1 MEHTVNRV
9 QLRGTLVALPVF
21 SHENHARRF
30 YRFALE
36 VERLSGAVDVLP
48 VLAAED
54 VLNDME
60 LFSGSRIA
68 VTGQIRSFNSRAES
82 GRRLILSVY
91 AESLDTSDL
100 PPENDVQLTGAICK
114 TPVYRRT
121 PLGRE
126 ICDVMLAVSRL
137 YRRSD
142 YIPCILWGRA
152 AQQAALLAPGAV
164 LELEGRMQS
173 RNYTKLLPTGA
184 EQRTA
189 YEVSATQAWLD
200 GENLQEF
207 GL

>member
-189 YEVSATQAWLD
+189 YEGSATQAWLD
-200 GENLQEF
+200 GENLQEL

>member
-200 GENLQEF
+200 GENLQEL

>member
-1 MEHTVNRV
+1 MEYIANHIELTGCLASAP
-9 QLRGTLVALPVF
+9 QF
-21 SHENHARRF
+21 SHGNHGRRF
-30 YRFALE
+30 FSFYLE
-36 VERLSGAVDVLP
+36 VARLSGTVDRLP
-48 VLAAED
+48 VLAPEPLLQSVEASEGASLR
-54 VLNDME
+54 VE
-60 LFSGSRIA
+60 
-68 VTGQIRSFNSRAES
+68 GQIRSFNSRTPT
-82 GRRLILSVY
+82 GRRLIISVL
-91 AESLDTSDL
+91 AETLRVCDAPHDNEVT
-100 PPENDVQLTGAICK
+100 LTGVICK
-114 TPVYRRT
+114 EPVYRRT

-200 GENLQEF
+200 GENLQEL